1 MTALPLEAT
10 VGVIGAGT
18 MGAGIAQV
26 AAAAGHP
33 VLLFDMAAEA
43 VEKGVAGVGR
53 VLNRSVE
60 RGRLD
65 AAERD
70 AILGRIK
77 PARTLGD
84 LAPASL
90 VIEAILERLDVKQ
103 ELFRELE
110 GIVGADAILAS
121 NTSSLS
127 ITAIGAEL
135 DRPERLAGMH
145 FFNPAPVMALVEVVT
160 GLATNDTTKETLF
173 ETSAAWGKIPVYAA
187 STPGFIANRIARP
200 FYSEALRLVQEGAAD
215 PVTIDTIVKE
225 CGGFRMGPFE
235 LMDLIGVDVNLLVT
249 RSVWEAFHF
258 DPRYQPNLL
267 QEELVAAGRFGRKTG
282 IGWYDY
288 REGAETPTPADAPQ
302 GPKPK
307 RITLS
312 QDPSI
317 GQLLDLPVFDPA
329 AQLAEL
335 AENAGI
341 EISFDSGEL
350 PFAIDGIDMGGLDPD
365 DDNEPSGGE
374 DFDLESPWREYRPDE
389 ETAIQLDGAVLKP
402 ARGLAAFADTWGA
415 PDDNPTVFYDLCI
428 DYAATPRVAIAAAH
442 DAPRTAI
449 LAAAGFFQAIGKTVT
464 VVQDAPGMVVTR
476 IVAMLANE
484 AADAVY
490 FGVCTE
496 ADADT
501 AMLKG
506 LNYPKGP
513 LAWAREIGCQRI
525 VDVLDSMFEF
535 YHDPR
540 YRVSPLLRR
549 LAASESNIELEVD
562 LV

>member
-1 MTALPLEAT
+1 MTALPTEAT
-10 VGVIGAGT
+10 VAVIGAGT

-33 VLLFDMAAEA
+33 VLLFDVAADA
-43 VEKGVAGVGR
+43 VAAGIAGIGK
-53 VLNRSVE
+53 VLDRSVE
-60 RGRLD
+60 RGRME

-70 AILGRIK
+70 GVLGRIQ
-77 PARTLGD
+77 PAAALAD
-84 LAPASL
+84 LAPAGL

-103 ELFRELE
+103 ELFKDLE
-110 GIVGADAILAS
+110 NTVGGDAILAS

-127 ITAIGAEL
+127 ITAIGAAL

-160 GLATNDTTKETLF
+160 GLATDDATRETLF
-173 ETSAAWGKIPVYAA
+173 DTALAWGKSPVYAT

-215 PVTIDTIVKE
+215 PVTIDTIVKD

-249 RSVWEAFHF
+249 KSVWEAFHY

-267 QEELVAAGRFGRKTG
+267 QEEMVAAGRFGRKSG
-282 IGWYDY
+282 VGWYDY
-288 REGAETPTPADAPQ
+288 REGAETPTPADAPH

-329 AQLAEL
+329 AQLADM
-335 AENAGI
+335 AEKAGI
-341 EISFDSGEL
+341 EISFDAGEL
-350 PFAIDGIDMGGLDPD
+350 PFDIDDMDLDGLDPD
-365 DDNEPSGGE
+365 EGREATGGE
-374 DFDLESPWREYRPDE
+374 GFDLETPWREYRPDE
-389 ETAIQLDGAVLKP
+389 ETAIQLDGAILKP
-402 ARGLAAFADTWGA
+402 ARGMAAFADTWGA
-415 PDDNPTVFYDLCI
+415 PDENPTVFYDLCL
-428 DYAATPRVAIAAAH
+428 DYAATTRVAIAAAH

-449 LAAAGFFQAIGKTVT
+449 LAAAGFFQALGKSVT
-464 VVQDAPGMVVTR
+464 VVRDAPGMVLTR

-484 AADAVY
+484 AADAVQY
-490 FGVCTE
+490 GVCTD

-513 LAWAREIGCQRI
+513 LAWAHEVGCQRI

-549 LAASESNIELEVD
+549 LAAGESSVELEVD